1 MKINYLETR
10 AAKVCLP
17 FTAPHT
23 QNRKDVNR
31 ISFLNRGYA
40 FNCLVAVINKQFSGL
55 NHHYDTVIAQV
66 IYHVTNILMSWT
78 YLKILSHLHIHEY

>member
-1 MKINYLETR
+1 MKINYLGTR

-40 FNCLVAVINKQFSGL
+40 FNCLVAMLRLGLEVRVKLSVIVREWLASRL
-55 NHHYDTVIAQV
+55 
-66 IYHVTNILMSWT
+66 
-78 YLKILSHLHIHEY
+78 

>member
-1 MKINYLETR
+1 MSLFYVLYVHCRGRAVTDVGKTCGPTPCLTR
-10 AAKVCLP
+10 AINMFKLGAKVCLP

-40 FNCLVAVINKQFSGL
+40 FNCLVAVIKEIQNLWCGF
-55 NHHYDTVIAQV
+55 
-66 IYHVTNILMSWT
+66 
-78 YLKILSHLHIHEY
+78 E

>member
-1 MKINYLETR
+1 MNYLETR

-23 QNRKDVNR
+23 QNRKDVSR

-40 FNCLVAVINKQFSGL
+40 FNCLVAVFQQNLFGIFFANSSDFIS
-55 NHHYDTVIAQV
+55 
-66 IYHVTNILMSWT
+66 
-78 YLKILSHLHIHEY
+78 

>member
-1 MKINYLETR
+1 MKINYLEMR
-10 AAKVCLP
+10 AAKICLP

-40 FNCLVAVINKQFSGL
+40 FICLVAVLK
-55 NHHYDTVIAQV
+55 V
-66 IYHVTNILMSWT
+66 NILE
-78 YLKILSHLHIHEY
+78 KVKKKKKKKKKKNAVK